1 MKFCSLISH
10 TNSVDYHSQWD
21 YSSYC
26 SGIENHYQYQFKKV
40 IGGFNMAR
48 LYTDHLQIGYG
59 DSLIV
64 KDLTIEIPDKKIT
77 TIIGS
82 NGCGK
87 STLLKAIT
95 RIIPHQA
102 GSIVLDGG
110 SISMEDTKALA
121 KKMAILPQTP
131 ESASGLTVGE
141 LVSYGRFPYQKGFG
155 RLTKKD
161 HDVINWALEVT
172 GITDFKYKP
181 VDALSGGQRQ
191 RVWIAMALA
200 QETEMIFL
208 DEPTT
213 YLDMAH
219 QLEVLELLQK
229 LNREEGRTI
238 VMVLHDL
245 NQAARFADHII
256 ALKNG
261 QIVKAG
267 KSEDVIKRDVLRKVF
282 QIDAVIGRD
291 PRTNKPMCITYDLIK
306 GEENH
311 EKITHSIPA
320 LVGAYR

>member
-1 MKFCSLISH
+1 M
-10 TNSVDYHSQWD
+10 V
-21 YSSYC
+21 
-26 SGIENHYQYQFKKV
+26 
-40 IGGFNMAR
+40 R
-48 LYTDHLQIGYG
+48 LCTEELNIGYG
-59 DSLIV
+59 EHLIV
-64 KDLTIEIPDKKIT
+64 KNLSVDIPDKKIT

-95 RIIPHQA
+95 RIIPHQS
-102 GSIVLDGG
+102 GTVLLDGEN
-110 SISMEDTKALA
+110 ISKGNTKELA

-141 LVSYGRFPYQKGFG
+141 LVSYGRFPHQKGMG

-161 HDVINWALEVT
+161 YDVINWALEVT
-172 GITDFKYKP
+172 GTLEFKYRE

-200 QETEMIFL
+200 QETDIIFL

-229 LNREEGRTI
+229 LNLEQERTI

-245 NQAARFADHII
+245 NQAARFADYIV
-256 ALKNG
+256 ALKEG
-261 QIVKAG
+261 EIVQSG
-267 KSEDVIKRDVLRKVF
+267 SCEEVITHDVLKKVF
-282 QIDAVIGRD
+282 HIDAEIGRD
-291 PRTNKPMCITYDLIK
+291 PRTNKPMCITYNLLK
-306 GEENH
+306 GEDQH
-311 EKITHSIPA
+311 EKMAHSVYSA
-320 LVGAYR
+320 VGVTG

>member
-1 MKFCSLISH
+1 MI
-10 TNSVDYHSQWD
+10 
-21 YSSYC
+21 
-26 SGIENHYQYQFKKV
+26 
-40 IGGFNMAR
+40 R
-48 LYTDHLQIGYG
+48 LYTDNINVGYG
-59 DSLIV
+59 DHLIV
-64 KDLTIEIPDKKIT
+64 KDLTVEIPDKKIT

-95 RIIPHQA
+95 RIISPQSGA
-102 GSIVLDGG
+102 VVLDGKH
-110 SISMEDTKALA
+110 ISKENTKNLA
-121 KKMAILPQTP
+121 KKMAILPQNP

-161 HDVINWALEVT
+161 FEVIDWALEVT
-172 GITDFKYKP
+172 GTTDFKFRS

-200 QETEMIFL
+200 QETEMILL

-229 LNREEGRTI
+229 LNEEQERTI

-245 NQAARFADHII
+245 NQAARFADYII
-256 ALKNG
+256 ALKDG
-261 QIVKAG
+261 EIIKAG
-267 KSEDVIKRDVLRKVF
+267 ACEEVINHHVLKKVF
-282 QIDAVIGRD
+282 QIDAEIGWD
-291 PRTNKPMCITYDLIK
+291 PRTNKPMCITYNLIK
-306 GEENH
+306 GA
-311 EKITHSIPA
+311 EKNEQTISDRIPA
-320 LVGAYR
+320 GIRAYS

>member
-1 MKFCSLISH
+1 MVRLH
-10 TNSVDYHSQWD
+10 TNNLNI
-21 YSSYC
+21 C
-26 SGIENHYQYQFKKV
+26 
-40 IGGFNMAR
+40 
-48 LYTDHLQIGYG
+48 YG
-59 DSLIV
+59 ELLII
-64 KDLTIEIPDKKIT
+64 KDLSVEIPDKKIT

-95 RIIPHQA
+95 RIISHQS
-102 GSIVLDGG
+102 GTVILDGKD
-110 SISMEDTKALA
+110 IAKENTKLLA

-161 HDVINWALEVT
+161 YEVIDWALEVT
-172 GITDFKYKP
+172 GTKDFKFRSI
-181 VDALSGGQRQ
+181 DALSGGQRQ

-200 QETEMIFL
+200 QETEIIFL

-229 LNREEGRTI
+229 LNTEQGRTI

-245 NQAARFADHII
+245 NQAARFADYVI
-256 ALKNG
+256 ALKDG
-261 QIVKAG
+261 EIVKAG
-267 KSEDVIKRDVLRKVF
+267 DCEEVITHDVLKKVF
-282 QIDAVIGRD
+282 HIDAEIGRD
-291 PRTNKPMCITYDLIK
+291 PRTNKPMCITYNLLK
-306 GEENH
+306 ENKN
-311 EKITHSIPA
+311 EKTINPVHTVIS
-320 LVGAYR
+320 VNY

>member
-1 MKFCSLISH
+1 M
-10 TNSVDYHSQWD
+10 V
-21 YSSYC
+21 
-26 SGIENHYQYQFKKV
+26 
-40 IGGFNMAR
+40 R
-48 LYTDHLQIGYG
+48 LYTDHLHIGYG
-59 DSLIV
+59 ERLIV
-64 KDLTIEIPDKKIT
+64 KDLSVEIPDKKIT

-95 RIIPHQA
+95 RLISPQS
-102 GSIVLDGG
+102 GTVVLDGEN
-110 SISMEDTKALA
+110 ILKENTKVLA

-161 HDVINWALEVT
+161 YEVIDWALEVT
-172 GITDFKYKP
+172 GTKDFKFRS

-200 QETEMIFL
+200 QETDIIFL

-229 LNREEGRTI
+229 LNREQQRTI

-245 NQAARFADHII
+245 NQAARFADYII
-256 ALKNG
+256 ALKDG
-261 QIVKAG
+261 EIVKAG
-267 KSEDVIKRDVLRKVF
+267 SCEEVIRRDVLKKVF
-282 QIDAVIGRD
+282 QIDAEIGKD
-291 PRTNKPMCITYDLIK
+291 PRTNKPMCVTYNLLK
-306 GEENH
+306 GEQLDE
-311 EKITHSIPA
+311 ETFDSIPTVIRA
-320 LVGAYR
+320 HG

>member
-1 MKFCSLISH
+1 M
-10 TNSVDYHSQWD
+10 V
-21 YSSYC
+21 
-26 SGIENHYQYQFKKV
+26 
-40 IGGFNMAR
+40 R
-48 LYTDHLQIGYG
+48 LYTDDLNIGYG
-59 DSLIV
+59 ERLIV
-64 KDLTIEIPDKKIT
+64 KNLNIQIPDKKIT

-95 RIIPHQA
+95 RIIPHHT
-102 GSIVLDGG
+102 GEVILDGEN
-110 SISMEDTKALA
+110 IVKENTKILA
-121 KKMAILPQTP
+121 TKMAILPQTP

-155 RLTKKD
+155 RLTKRD
-161 HDVINWALEVT
+161 YEVIDWALEVT
-172 GITDFKYKP
+172 GTIDFKYRP

-229 LNREEGRTI
+229 LNVEQQRTI

-245 NQAARFADHII
+245 NQAARFADYII
-256 ALKNG
+256 ALKDG
-261 QIVKAG
+261 EIVKAG
-267 KSEDVIKRDVLRKVF
+267 NCEEVITHDVLRQVF
-282 QIDAVIGRD
+282 QIDAEIGKD
-291 PRTNKPMCITYDLIK
+291 PRTNKPICITYNLIK
-306 GEENH
+306 GENKH
-311 EKITHSIPA
+311 EKTTDSIYSTFA
-320 LVGAYR
+320 VNY